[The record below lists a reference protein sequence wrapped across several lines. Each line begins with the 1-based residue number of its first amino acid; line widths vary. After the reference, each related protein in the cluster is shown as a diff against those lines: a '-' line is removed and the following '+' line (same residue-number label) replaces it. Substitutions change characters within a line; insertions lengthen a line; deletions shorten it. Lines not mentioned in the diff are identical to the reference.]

1 MTLKTFP
8 WSPGEYIKTPDDAI
22 AYIEA
27 ALEEVG
33 PEGIKAALRGVAD
46 SEGMSALA
54 RKTGL
59 NRQGLYRALSDEGD
73 PRLSTLNAILDALG
87 LRLSVTRKSAA

>member
-1 MTLKTFP
+1 MTLQTFP
-8 WSPGEYIKTPDDAI
+8 WKPGEYVKTPDDAI

-33 PEGIKAALRGVAD
+33 PEGIKAALRVIAD

-59 NRQGLYRALSDEGD
+59 NRQGLYRALSEEGD
-73 PRLSTLNAILDALG
+73 PKLSTLNAILDALG
-87 LRLSVTRKSAA
+87 LRLTVTQKSAA